1 MEAKQ
6 GIRQRFIQMTADT
19 VRWHQFAQEVCK
31 VLGDS
36 VLQGRR
42 FGFAR
47 ATRVEK
53 NALPRGLRC
62 GEVHG
67 FAPALSRDTSRGGQ
81 REANGAGWG
90 KSLVRPPARGL
101 WQLCPSIVDA
111 GALQLPLSPSGVG
124 RVTIFRCADGMLV
137 KRPLGVEGALAT
149 QANVGPPRL
158 PVAPEA
164 RATSRYLGPR
174 TASIVRVVNIG
185 VEGPPAADS
194 RHCHGMGASS
204 VAIF

>member
-6 GIRQRFIQMTADT
+6 VVRSRFIQMTVDT

-31 VLGDS
+31 VLGDF

-47 ATRVEK
+47 ATRVGK

-90 KSLVRPPARGL
+90 KSLVRPPARGP
-101 WQLCPSIVDA
+101 WQLCFSIVDTSA
-111 GALQLPLSPSGVG
+111 PQFPPSPSGVG
-124 RVTIFRCADGMLV
+124 CVTFFRCADGMLV
-137 KRPLGVEGALAT
+137 KRPLGSRASESRASAGSAGDEAACSEALS
-149 QANVGPPRL
+149 
-158 PVAPEA
+158 A
-164 RATSRYLGPR
+164 RKRRPW
-174 TASIVRVVNIG
+174 VKM
-185 VEGPPAADS
+185 P
-194 RHCHGMGASS
+194 
-204 VAIF
+204 